1 MLKSKMIN
9 YAKHE
14 EEFYGVFKLLSGE
27 EILGK
32 AVLTKEEGTDESLIF
47 IQDPVACQ
55 VINKEIDGDKMARGI
70 GFAPWQQMSDEEFFI
85 IREKDVV
92 TIATMKKEIVM
103 MYEAYILGEEG
114 NEERKKRRR
123 LDLSKHLGFIGKIDN
138 ARDLFEKIYKQ
149 DTSNP

>member
-1 MLKSKMIN
+1 MSKSKMIN
-9 YAKHE
+9 YAKHD
-14 EEFYGVFKLLSGE
+14 EEFYGVFKLMNGE
-27 EILGK
+27 EVLGR
-32 AVLTKEEGTDESLIF
+32 AVLTKEEGTNESLVF

-55 VINKEIDGDKMARGI
+55 VINKEIDENKVARGI

-85 IREKDVV
+85 IREKDIL
-92 TIATMKKEIVM
+92 TIATMKKEIVL
-103 MYEAYILGEEG
+103 MYEAYILGDDA

-123 LDLSKHLGFIGKIDN
+123 LGLNKNLGFIGKIDH